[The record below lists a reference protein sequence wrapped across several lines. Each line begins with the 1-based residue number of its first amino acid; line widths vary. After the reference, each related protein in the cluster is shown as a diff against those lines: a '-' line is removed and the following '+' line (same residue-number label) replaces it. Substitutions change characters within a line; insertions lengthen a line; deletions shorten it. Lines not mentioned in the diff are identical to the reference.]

1 MVDIVSISRE
11 NLTKFENLIGIFKNN
26 FSSSDLWLGASI
38 NNFPCGIIL
47 ASRDRGNPEM
57 CVINNLFV
65 PEPLRREGIASQLLE
80 TLLEKCKQEGYK
92 EILFNSVANRESI
105 DELNLFLRNYN
116 FSPLEIV
123 ANTYVFYD
131 LESILN
137 NKNVQ
142 RAMKQTFTPPKGIDI
157 LPLNEVDTKLI
168 DKIKREVNM
177 KYPDYYAIFP
187 VDIAKNLKHINTFV
201 AIENKS
207 KIIGWLTGLDVYG
220 MDIFYKSFYVDKE
233 FRKLGIG
240 YYLINYCLKNHLSKY
255 KEIPG
260 MCGISTKNSFAE
272 NFNRVFFHG
281 VKKSIT
287 HEFVTKKTLNKNC

>member
-1 MVDIVSISRE
+1 MIDIVSISSE
-11 NLTKFENLIGIFKNN
+11 NLPKFENLIGILKNN

-47 ASRDRGNPEM
+47 ASRDTDNSEV

-65 PEPLRREGIASQLLE
+65 PEPLRREGIASRLLE
-80 TLLEKCKQEGYK
+80 TLLEKCKQKGYN

-105 DELNLFLRNYN
+105 DELNLFLKNYD

-123 ANTYVFYD
+123 ANTYIFYD
-131 LESILN
+131 LESMLN

-142 RAMKQTFTPPKGIDI
+142 RAMNQTFTPPKGIDI
-157 LPLNEVDTKLI
+157 LHLNEVDTKLI
-168 DKIKREVNM
+168 DKIKKEANI

-187 VDIAKNLKHINTFV
+187 TDIARKLKHINTFV

-207 KIIGWLTGLDVYG
+207 EIIGWLTGLDVYG
-220 MDIFYKSFYVDKE
+220 LNVFYKSFYVDKE

-240 YYLINYCLKNHLSKY
+240 YYLINYCLKNHLLKY

-260 MCGISTKNSFAE
+260 MCGIATKNSFAE
-272 NFNRVFFHG
+272 NFNHTFFHG
-281 VKKSIT
+281 VKKSVT
-287 HEFVTKKTLNKNC
+287 HEFITKKVV

>member
-47 ASRDRGNPEM
+47 ASRDTDNPEM

-92 EILFNSVANRESI
+92 EILFNSVANIESI
-105 DELNLFLRNYN
+105 GELNLFLRNYD
-116 FSPLEIV
+116 FSPIEIV

-168 DKIKREVNM
+168 DNNI

-220 MDIFYKSFYVDKE
+220 MDIFYKAFYVDKE

-287 HEFVTKKTLNKNC
+287 HEFVTKKLFKQNY

>member
-38 NNFPCGIIL
+38 NNFPCGVLL
-47 ASRDRGNPEM
+47 ASRDTDNPEV

-65 PEPLRREGIASQLLE
+65 PEPLRREGIASTLLE
-80 TLLEKCKQEGYK
+80 TLIKKCNQEGYK
-92 EILFNSVANRESI
+92 EILFNSVANKESI
-105 DELNLFLRNYN
+105 DELNLFLQNYN
-116 FSPLEIV
+116 FTPLEIV

-131 LESILN
+131 LDSILK

-142 RAMKQTFTPPKGIDI
+142 RAITQTFTPPKGIDI
-157 LPLNEVDTKLI
+157 LPLNEVDIKLI
-168 DKIKREVNM
+168 DKIKKEVNI

-187 VDIAKNLKHINTFV
+187 TDIAKNLKHINTFV
-201 AIENKS
+201 ATANNSE
-207 KIIGWLTGLDVYG
+207 IIGWLTGLDVYG
-220 MDIFYKSFYVDKE
+220 LNIFYKSFYVDKE

-240 YYLINYCLKNHLSKY
+240 YYLINYCLKNHILKY

-260 MCGISTKNSFAE
+260 MLGMSVKNSFAE
-272 NFNRVFFHG
+272 KFNSTFFYG

-287 HEFVTKKTLNKNC
+287 HEFISKNIF

>member
-47 ASRDRGNPEM
+47 ASRDTDNPEM

-105 DELNLFLRNYN
+105 DELNLFLRNYD
-116 FSPLEIV
+116 FSPIEIV

-131 LESILN
+131 LESILS

-157 LPLNEVDTKLI
+157 LPLNDVDTKLI
-168 DKIKREVNM
+168 DKIKREVNI

-220 MDIFYKSFYVDKE
+220 MDIFYKAFYVDKE

-287 HEFVTKKTLNKNC
+287 HEFVAKKINKSY